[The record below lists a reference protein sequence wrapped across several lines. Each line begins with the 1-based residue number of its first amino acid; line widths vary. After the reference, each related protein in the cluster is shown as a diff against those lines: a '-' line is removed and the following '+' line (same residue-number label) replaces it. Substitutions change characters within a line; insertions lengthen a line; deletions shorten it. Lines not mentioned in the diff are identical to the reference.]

1 MQIPR
6 PEIPESIT
14 VTSPNFAAGDHIPT
28 RFTCKG
34 AGIAPAFG
42 WVGVPTRARALAVVV
57 SDPDAPRGTFLHW
70 LVTGLAAADGG
81 IEEGGSAPAGSREW
95 PNSGRSASWVP
106 PCPPVARTAISSAS
120 TPSTRQSTP
129 RPPSRCWTRS
139 VSTPSAGARCWGW
152 STTDPAATHRARGL
166 VSRARWPTRPP
177 SGNQVL
183 GRVDGHG
190 CCSR

>member
-6 PEIPESIT
+6 PEMPESIT

-106 PCPPVARTAISSAS
+106 PCPPSGTHRYFFGVYALDA
-120 TPSTRQSTP
+120 P
-129 RPPSRCWTRS
+129 
-139 VSTPSAGARCWGW
+139 V
-152 STTDPAATHRARGL
+152 DAATTQQVLDEIGKHTIGWGTLLGL
-166 VSRARWPTRPP
+166 V
-177 SGNQVL
+177 
-183 GRVDGHG
+183 DH
-190 CCSR
+190 

>member
-28 RFTCKG
+28 RFTCQG

-106 PCPPVARTAISSAS
+106 PCPPSGTHRYFFGVYALDA
-120 TPSTRQSTP
+120 P
-129 RPPSRCWTRS
+129 
-139 VSTPSAGARCWGW
+139 V
-152 STTDPAATHRARGL
+152 DAATTQQVLDEIGKHTIGWGTLLGL
-166 VSRARWPTRPP
+166 V
-177 SGNQVL
+177 
-183 GRVDGHG
+183 DH
-190 CCSR
+190 